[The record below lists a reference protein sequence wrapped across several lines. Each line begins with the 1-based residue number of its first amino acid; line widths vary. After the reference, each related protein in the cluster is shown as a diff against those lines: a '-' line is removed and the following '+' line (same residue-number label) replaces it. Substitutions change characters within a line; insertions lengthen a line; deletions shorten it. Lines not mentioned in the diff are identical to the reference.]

1 MPFAHGAL
9 FLLRTP
15 LAALLHI
22 SPANVFSQSAWLEVL
37 SMEALLFTIS
47 IAFILLAMAK
57 ERMEYRHRAAART
70 DLGASAAPRGRSAA
84 RRHSPAAPRRGA
96 RAS

>member
-1 MPFAHGAL
+1 L

-70 DLGASAAPRGRSAA
+70 DDSPVCSTAAASWSRACRPANGRWIS
-84 RRHSPAAPRRGA
+84 SPPP
-96 RAS
+96 